1 MLNTPAANTNTVENR
16 TAAPGDCGNWTTTM
30 PLLSVFNSLR
40 PCLSSLLHKTCSGIH
55 VYSICVGVL
64 FWGVIC
70 LDLSGKKMTFT
81 RLCVYMHKSLSL
93 FKSVEVI

>member
-70 LDLSGKKMTFT
+70 LDLSGKK